1 MWVILAFLG
10 GSLFGT
16 LVMAILLAG
25 GSTRKNILG

>member
-16 LVMAILLAG
+16 LVMAILAAG
-25 GSTRKNILG
+25 GTARKNFLD